1 MKSFGMGQKTDGAV
15 LGVVGGSSAN
25 LRERRGSAMT
35 KEQAGRK
42 LKALKALAERGVG
55 GEKETAQRLYEELKR
70 KYGAEEET
78 EREATGSDSAIS
90 MFYMGMM
97 DFTLYQELEN
107 CNECPYQNGQE
118 ICEQCGT
125 YANIKEIC
133 RRIEEAKRESGQDGN
148 AL

>member
-1 MKSFGMGQKTDGAV
+1 
-15 LGVVGGSSAN
+15 
-25 LRERRGSAMT
+25 MT
-35 KEQAGRK
+35 KEQAARK

-55 GEKETAQRLYEELKR
+55 GEKETAKRLYEELKK

-78 EREATGSDSAIS
+78 AREETGSDIVIS

-97 DFTLYQELEN
+97 GFTLQQELEN

-125 YANIKEIC
+125 YENIKEIC
-133 RRIEEAKRESGQDGN
+133 RRIEEAKQERGRAG
-148 AL
+148 

>member
-1 MKSFGMGQKTDGAV
+1 
-15 LGVVGGSSAN
+15 
-25 LRERRGSAMT
+25 MT
-35 KEQAGRK
+35 KEQAARK

-55 GEKETAQRLYEELKR
+55 GEKETAKRLYEELKK
-70 KYGAEEET
+70 KYDLQKETAREE
-78 EREATGSDSAIS
+78 TGSDTVIS

-97 DFTLYQELEN
+97 GFTLQQELEN

-133 RRIEEAKRESGQDGN
+133 RRIEEAKQERGRAG
-148 AL
+148 

>member
-1 MKSFGMGQKTDGAV
+1 
-15 LGVVGGSSAN
+15 
-25 LRERRGSAMT
+25 MT
-35 KEQAGRK
+35 KEQAARK

-55 GEKETAQRLYEELKR
+55 GEKETAKRLYEELKK

-78 EREATGSDSAIS
+78 AREEAGRDTVIS

-97 DFTLYQELEN
+97 GFTLQQEVEN

-125 YANIKEIC
+125 YENIKEIC
-133 RRIEEAKRESGQDGN
+133 RRMEEAKQERGRAG
-148 AL
+148 